1 MNLLKGEKKIMA
13 NFELEDTTLDQRAK
27 IKVMGVGGAGGNAV
41 NTMIERDLSGVEFI
55 VANTDAQDLR
65 KSRASVKLQIGS
77 RITKGL
83 GVGGNPMIGKE
94 AALEDQT
101 KIIEAIEGADMV
113 FITAGMGGGTGT
125 GGSPVVARVAKEIGA
140 LTVGVVTRPFGFE
153 GPKRNRQALE
163 GIESLEKE
171 VDTLIV
177 IPNDRLGSV
186 QKIGIVEAFKKADE
200 ILYQAVRGISD
211 IITGTGYINVD
222 FADVKSI
229 MSENGGKALMGT
241 GYAEGSGRGREAAE
255 TAITSPLLEDIS
267 IDGARGILINVT
279 ASPDFRIEELNDAC
293 SYIRERAHED
303 VNLIFGL
310 VLDEAMK
317 DSVRIT
323 VIATGIQ
330 STKPKSENRIIE
342 EVPVKEVV
350 TKLSTVIE
358 GISDEF
364 EIPAFIRRRSARE
377 GK

>member
-1 MNLLKGEKKIMA
+1 MA
-13 NFELEDTTLDQRAK
+13 NFELEDTTIDQRAK
-27 IKVMGVGGAGGNAV
+27 IKVIGMGGAGGNAV
-41 NTMIERDLSGVEFI
+41 NTMIERNLSGVEFI
-55 VANTDAQDLR
+55 VANTDSQDLR

-83 GVGGNPMIGKE
+83 GVGGNPIIGRE
-94 AALEDQT
+94 SALEDQT
-101 KIIEAIEGADMV
+101 KIIEALEGADMV

-125 GGSPVVARVAKEIGA
+125 GGSPVVARAAKELGA
-140 LTVGVVTRPFGFE
+140 LTVGVVTKPFSFE

-163 GIESLEKE
+163 GIENLEKE

-177 IPNDRLGSV
+177 IPNNRLASV
-186 QKIGIVEAFKKADE
+186 QKCGIVDAFKKADE

-229 MSENGGKALMGT
+229 MGENGGKALMGT
-241 GYAEGSGRGREAAE
+241 GYSEGSGRAREAAE
-255 TAITSPLLEDIS
+255 AAITSPLLEDVS

-279 ASPDFRIEELNDAC
+279 ASPDFRIEELNEAC
-293 SYIRERAHED
+293 SYIRERADED

-310 VLDEAMK
+310 VLDEGLK
-317 DSVRIT
+317 DAVRIT

-330 STKPKSENRIIE
+330 SIKSKSENGAIVE
-342 EVPVKEVV
+342 EEAPKEVV
-350 TKLSTVIE
+350 TKLHTASETP
-358 GISDEF
+358 SDEF
-364 EIPAFIRRRSARE
+364 EIPAFIRRRSFRE